1 MTERA
6 VLLWIHGGGWRGR
19 ASEDGAALAVHGLRV
34 CWEGPQK
41 DRNCGVCVRCV
52 GTAILWSRTLKFAI
66 CVIGVSLGIRVWE
79 IERFLLP
86 DQEITANIVVL
97 EAYKTLLRTAQ
108 ANLAMVVVIGLA
120 IGVVVLMKPRE
131 APKDQDR

>member
-1 MTERA
+1 MFSV
-6 VLLWIHGGGWRGR
+6 VLFTCLLF
-19 ASEDGAALAVHGLRV
+19 ALAVCFATIALLWR
-34 CWEGPQK
+34 PLA
-41 DRNCGVCVRCV
+41 DLMANRLSPSA
-52 GTAILWSRTLKFAI
+52 AILWSRTLKFAI